1 MNGFAA
7 APGEDGFRRTARVR
21 TRIILAVMI
30 LWAAAIVVRL
40 FHLQIFTYQEAKG
53 QIEFQSQSE
62 TTIFPDR
69 GTIRDRQG
77 TVLAQMVARQSV
89 QYFFSED
96 SRPEERLA
104 LIRKL
109 APVLDLDE
117 SKIAS
122 FRTVLSRKRGS
133 LWLKRKID
141 PETAARVEALAL
153 PGVRLNE
160 EPLRFYPQGALA
172 AHVLGF
178 VNVDNKGQG
187 GVESKFDDVL
197 QGKPGTQILYQDVA
211 GRPYRSEETV
221 APERGRDIDLTIDAR
236 IQYIAQRE
244 IEKAV
249 AVNRAAWGGVIVS
262 DPATGE
268 ILAMASAPSYD
279 PNAFGK
285 SDPASHFERTF
296 RTRIDP
302 GSTFKI
308 VTAAAA
314 LESRKVATYE
324 TFDCSA
330 KAIDVAGGPIRDH
343 KPYGVLSFSEII
355 AESSN
360 IGTIQ
365 IGRRVGTELLYR
377 TIKDFG
383 FGERTGIELSAEE
396 PGLVHPPKDWTRRSI
411 DSVSVGYEVSVTLL
425 QMLQAANIVA
435 NRGVRVPPR
444 IIKNVAGR
452 PQPPPADLAPTV
464 RVISTQTAEKL
475 IDILERVVLEGT
487 GTAAALKGYTVAGK
501 TGTSQIFDPVDKKY
515 SLSRHT
521 ASFVGFVPSDNPV
534 LSMVVV
540 LYDPQNDAYYGGQV
554 AAPVFRDIALPS
566 LRLLGVF
573 PSPTQTIL
581 AKADSEKI
589 IR

>member
-1 MNGFAA
+1 MNAYAA
-7 APGEDGFRRTARVR
+7 APGEDSFRRTARVR
-21 TRIILAVMI
+21 TRIVLAIMI

-53 QIEFQSQSE
+53 QIEFQNQSE
-62 TTIFPDR
+62 TAIFPDR

-109 APVLDLDE
+109 ARVLDLDE
-117 SKIAS
+117 NKIAS
-122 FRTVLSRKRGS
+122 FRTALSRKRGS

-141 PETAARVEALAL
+141 SETAARVEALAL

-187 GVESKFDDVL
+187 GVELNFNDVL

-221 APERGRDIDLTIDAR
+221 APERGRDIDLTIDVR

-249 AVNRAAWGGVIVS
+249 AVNNAGWGGVIVS

-285 SDPASHFERTF
+285 SDSASHFERTF

-314 LESRKVATYE
+314 LENRKVATYE

-425 QMLQAANIVA
+425 QMLQAANIIA
-435 NRGVRVPPR
+435 NRGIRVPPR
-444 IIKNVAGR
+444 IIKNVDGR
-452 PQPPPADLAPTV
+452 PQAPPADLAPAV

-501 TGTSQIFDPVDKKY
+501 TGTSQIFDTVDKKY

-534 LSMVVV
+534 LSIIVV

-554 AAPVFRDIALPS
+554 AAPVFRDIALPA

-581 AKADSEKI
+581 AKADLERS